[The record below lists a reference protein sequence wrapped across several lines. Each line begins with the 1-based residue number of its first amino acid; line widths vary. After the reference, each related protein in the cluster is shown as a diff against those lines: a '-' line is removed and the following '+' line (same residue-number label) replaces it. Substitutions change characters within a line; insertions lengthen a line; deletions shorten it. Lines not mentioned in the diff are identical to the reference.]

1 MTWYL
6 AKLMNVETDFCTKP
20 LIMNGIEYQLVVG
33 FPAIKF
39 AFDGIN
45 IPLDYGQL
53 YYCMNV
59 GKGVQL
65 KASELSEVVMHLY
78 ASI

>member
-1 MTWYL
+1 M
-6 AKLMNVETDFCTKP
+6 
-20 LIMNGIEYQLVVG
+20 VG